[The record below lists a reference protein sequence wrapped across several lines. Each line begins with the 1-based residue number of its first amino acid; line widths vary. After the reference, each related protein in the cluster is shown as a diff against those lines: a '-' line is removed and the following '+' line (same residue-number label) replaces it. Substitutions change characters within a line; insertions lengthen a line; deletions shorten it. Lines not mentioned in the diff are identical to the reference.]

1 MQVARHVLTVRY
13 ACPRREPATALLAVL
28 ACSLWPGF
36 VTAADPATTET
47 EQKVA
52 AESEAPVKWVC
63 RYERPTGSRKSIKV
77 CRDKKVI
84 EDNAEFSRQSLQ
96 RTQHYSNPTVTPGG

>member
-1 MQVARHVLTVRY
+1 MLVARHVFTVWY
-13 ACPRREPATALLAVL
+13 AYRRRGPATALLAIL

-36 VTAADPATTET
+36 VTAADPAATET

-52 AESEAPVKWVC
+52 AEPDAPVKWVC
-63 RYERPTGSRKSIKV
+63 RYERPTGSRKSVKV
-77 CRDKKVI
+77 CREKNVV